1 MRINIRNSSLLSRKE
16 TEKAL
21 MSCKINDC
29 SYKVLKSNPS
39 ELLHLIY
46 SHNVPYL
53 THKDEKQKGLSHL
66 FRL

>member
-1 MRINIRNSSLLSRKE
+1 MRINIRNSWILFRKE

-29 SYKVLKSNPS
+29 FYKVLKSNPS
-39 ELLHLIY
+39 EVLHLIY
-46 SHNVPYL
+46 SHYVPYL
-53 THKDEKQKGLSHL
+53 THKDEKQKGLSYP